1 MALNAPTALSIAG
14 RPNPLN
20 ERKRQVLSDVSTQ
33 IMDLANDPNPGT
45 SPQSLQSAEEI
56 GNAAVQAGVVP
67 VSALPAM
74 NQFLQSVKNQ
84 RQKQGVP
91 GRLSTVKGSQVQ
103 AILDG
108 PASLT
113 PGRSVDLETI
123 PGAQL
128 DEQGRRR
135 LDQFQVPAGTLQPGE
150 RVAGSIVSS
159 QGDFAKALIE
169 VVQPPGGGKPAK
181 LTSSDVAKLIDLDLT
196 VPEVKLLISMRQQ
209 ERGVLP
215 EAKGAAGFEKSLAQ
229 EVGERGLSGEAKTNF
244 ESMRRTQEETRK
256 TQGKIVATREA
267 KLNLPLGE
275 DAVNFINPETLVAA
289 EGKMSQRQALAAGF
303 KTFRGNS
310 SGQFLIFSVK
320 ALAVLDK
327 MQDALPHLFPE
338 TPKGGK
344 FQRGKNALSIFDKFL
359 DGDVHAV
366 SFFAALDANLA
377 GFAKAAGDAAN
388 ISIAEQGFQ
397 KKALPNSFDLRR
409 TAQKKIDDKREL
421 LRAVINMA
429 LGVAPMP
436 QKFKDVLT
444 PVNAPT
450 PLPPGGAELP

>member
-20 ERKRQVLSDVSTQ
+20 ERKRAVLSDVSTQ
-33 IMDLANDPNPGT
+33 IMDLANDANPGT

-74 NQFLQSVKNQ
+74 NQFLQSIKTQ
-84 RQKQGVP
+84 RATTAKGAEVNKVLQGP
-91 GRLSTVKGSQVQ
+91 QT
-103 AILDG
+103 
-108 PASLT
+108 LT

-135 LDQFQVPAGTLQPGE
+135 IDQFQVPAGTLRPNE

-181 LTSSDVAKLIDLDLT
+181 ITSSDVARLIELDLT
-196 VPEVKLLISMRQQ
+196 VPQIKLLINMRQQ

-215 EAKGAAGFEKSLAQ
+215 ESKGTPSFERSLSQ
-229 EVGERGLSGEAKTNF
+229 EVSERGLSGEAKVNF
-244 ESMRRTQEETRK
+244 EGMRRTQEEARK
-256 TQGKIVATREA
+256 TQGKIVTTRKA
-267 KLNLPLGE
+267 KLDLPLGE

-338 TPKGGK
+338 TPEGGK
-344 FQRGKNALSIFDKFL
+344 FQRGKNALSIFNKFL
-359 DGDVHAV
+359 DGDIHAV

-409 TAQKKIDDKREL
+409 TAQKKIDDKKEL

-436 QKFKDVLT
+436 EKFKGVLNSVNV
-444 PVNAPT
+444 PV
-450 PLPPGGAELP
+450 PLPPGGVELP

>member
-33 IMDLANDPNPGT
+33 IMDLANDPNPST
-45 SPQSLQSAEEI
+45 APQSLRSAQEI
-56 GNAAVQAGVVP
+56 GDSAIRAGVVP
-67 VSALPAM
+67 VSALTAM
-74 NQFLQSVKNQ
+74 NQFLQSVTSKQ
-84 RQKQGVP
+84 RATTVRGREVQKV
-91 GRLSTVKGSQVQ
+91 LE
-103 AILDG
+103 G
-108 PASLT
+108 PQQLVG
-113 PGRSVDLETI
+113 GRSVELESI
-123 PGAQL
+123 PGVQL

-135 LDQFQVPAGTLQPGE
+135 LDQFQVPAGAVGPDE
-150 RVAGSIVSS
+150 RVAGGIVSS

-181 LTSSDVAKLIDLDLT
+181 LTSSDVARLIELDLT

-267 KLNLPLGE
+267 KLDLPLGE

-289 EGKMSQRQALAAGF
+289 EGKMSKRQALAAGF

-310 SGQFLIFSVK
+310 SGQFLVFSVK

-338 TPKGGK
+338 TPEGGK
-344 FQRGKNALSIFDKFL
+344 FQRAKNAFSIFNKFL
-359 DGDVHAV
+359 DGNVHAV

-436 QKFKDVLT
+436 AKFKDVLT
-444 PVNAPT
+444 LVSVPV
-450 PLPPGGAELP
+450 PLPPGGVEIP